1 MTTPSEPTLPQAA
14 PISQWQ
20 VPSART
26 SEDQIL
32 PWFRTHVV
40 ALVAALLVQATLAF
54 LGVLPELPVQ
64 VPKSATTYYSQPS
77 MFWLQFAT
85 IEFIAAVVIALG
97 FRPGVRL
104 SDLPV
109 IAQLVLGV
117 GFVVLPTVA
126 IVLGGLDVAQTA
138 ARVGPAAVASSWL
151 STATFGILFFS
162 LPLIALVASAGR
174 ATTKAVS

>member
-1 MTTPSEPTLPQAA
+1 MTTPSEPTPPQAA
-14 PISQWQ
+14 PANYWQ
-20 VPSART
+20 APPARPP
-26 SEDQIL
+26 EDHIL

-40 ALVAALLVQATLAF
+40 ALVAALLVLASVAF
-54 LGVLPELPVQ
+54 LGVLPDLPVQ

-104 SDLPV
+104 GDLPA
-109 IAQLVLGV
+109 IARPVLGL
-117 GFVVLPTVA
+117 GFVVLPVAA
-126 IVLGGLDVAQTA
+126 IVLGGLDAAQTA
-138 ARVGPAAVASSWL
+138 AKVSQTAVASSWL

-162 LPLIALVASAGR
+162 LPLVALVASAGR
-174 ATTKAVS
+174 ATTRAA